1 MTKGMSISRPSAA
14 CTTRLTAIVLAL
26 GTMMSAA
33 VLADSPG
40 DIDHKRHPR
49 TALTCDDSMKSAFK
63 PDANTTVRLVKAF
76 KAGDPLI
83 LSGTPTPATPIA
95 SKDVCLVKLNVG
107 PGNPGPAD
115 APSTSAGIGMEIWL
129 PAPANWNGRTR
140 STGDGAFAGNPTI
153 SSLTGLRIDV
163 ANWALDRD
171 YVSSISDSGHVI
183 PAGISIG
190 SWAMNPDGRPNITL
204 WIDHSTRSIHELA
217 VKTKALAA
225 AYYPKPAKF
234 SYYSGCSG
242 GGRTGYAAAQS
253 HPEDFDGIYVEAPS
267 INQTQFKGGDQAW
280 STFVTIR
287 DLGGVPL
294 TADQSNLLTAA
305 SIAACDTA
313 LNGKHEGYLSD
324 PAQCSYD
331 PSTDPAVL
339 CIADGGTNATSSCVS
354 KVQAV
359 AVNKM
364 WYGPTTDGSV
374 PPPAADNGFNVARAP
389 NHLWWGLPR
398 GVNLVLIT
406 NTIEFLVADGIAQL
420 TLSLQDP
427 AMGTT
432 GNFLFVNATG
442 NGQDGWKNLSYQQW
456 ATSMLAGKAL
466 NDTAFGDV
474 DANNPDLSA
483 FRKAGGKM
491 ITLYGLADG
500 IVPVLSTVDYYE
512 RASVVAGGHDKQQ
525 KFHRLFLEPGRGHCN
540 NINGFGQPTSTQP
553 KLNQGGGDTQRTEL
567 FDAVVHWVERGT
579 APTTFIAKT
588 DDGMI
593 TRPVCMYPAKLT
605 YLGGDTNL
613 AASYACK

>member
-1 MTKGMSISRPSAA
+1 MTTGTSISQSSAA

-33 VLADSPG
+33 ALADSTVKG
-40 DIDHKRHPR
+40 GIDHKRHPRHPR

-63 PDANTTVRLVKAF
+63 PDANTTVTLVKAF
-76 KAGDPLI
+76 KAGYPLL
-83 LSGTPTPATPIA
+83 LSGTPTPTTPIA
-95 SKDVCLVKLNVG
+95 SKDVCMVKLNVE
-107 PGNPGPAD
+107 PGNPGPAE

-171 YVSSISDSGHVI
+171 YISAISDSGHVI

-190 SWAMNPDGRPNITL
+190 SWAMNPDGTPNTTL

-225 AYYPKPAKF
+225 AYYRKPAKY

-280 STFVTIR
+280 STFVTLR

-305 SIAACDTA
+305 TIAACDTA

-324 PAQCSYD
+324 PGQCSYD
-331 PSTDPAVL
+331 PSTDRAVL

-364 WYGPTTDGSV
+364 WYGPNVRWIG
-374 PPPAADNGFNVARAP
+374 AATHCGQRVQHRQSP
-389 NHLWWGLPR
+389 KSLVVGL
-398 GVNLVLIT
+398 
-406 NTIEFLVADGIAQL
+406 
-420 TLSLQDP
+420 
-427 AMGTT
+427 
-432 GNFLFVNATG
+432 ATG
-442 NGQDGWKNLSYQQW
+442 RQL
-456 ATSMLAGKAL
+456 
-466 NDTAFGDV
+466 
-474 DANNPDLSA
+474 
-483 FRKAGGKM
+483 
-491 ITLYGLADG
+491 IADH
-500 IVPVLSTVDYYE
+500 SN
-512 RASVVAGGHDKQQ
+512 H
-525 KFHRLFLEPGRGHCN
+525 
-540 NINGFGQPTSTQP
+540 
-553 KLNQGGGDTQRTEL
+553 
-567 FDAVVHWVERGT
+567 
-579 APTTFIAKT
+579 
-588 DDGMI
+588 
-593 TRPVCMYPAKLT
+593 
-605 YLGGDTNL
+605 
-613 AASYACK
+613 